1 MTKSGTGTWDLGRGT
16 RGRRDVGR
24 GHSGTGDSKTLRLG
38 DVGRKGLEDVINK
51 QHMIFFAEFVK
62 YNFRCSRERYYML
75 ESLSVD

>member
-1 MTKSGTGTWDLGRGT
+1 MGRGRGTWDVGLGDAGT
-16 RGRRDVGR
+16 WDA
-24 GHSGTGDSKTLRLG
+24 GTGDSKTLRLG

-75 ESLSVD
+75 ESLSVDQ